1 MVGALARPAAPRRGK
16 GRWSLS
22 LATGPAYVRGMSES
36 RSAHD
41 VTPRGR
47 PFRNVLFAPL
57 ARRGN
62 AAALRRVCGLAGLE
76 DGEVT
81 VVGVIGEPTRLQ
93 RLLHG
98 PEHVERV
105 LATEHRTMQQRLD
118 RCTRNIEAC
127 DVTTIV
133 DVGSTALTLIK
144 RCVAAQHDLLVVT
157 SDEDEE
163 DRATIKR
170 LMRKTPCPVWL
181 MRPTRSRAVRVLAA
195 IDPEPDEL
203 ALNES
208 ILDIAA
214 SIAGPENGEMHVV
227 NAWEL
232 FGEATMQSSAF
243 LQIDPETLDE
253 QRRAVRVAHESAVA
267 ELAAARLGP
276 AAEVHV
282 EAGTATHVI
291 PALVSREHINVV
303 VMGTVGRTGVSG
315 LVMGNTA
322 EQVIDRLTCSMVTV
336 KPPGFVSPLEW

>member
-1 MVGALARPAAPRRGK
+1 M
-16 GRWSLS
+16 
-22 LATGPAYVRGMSES
+22 
-36 RSAHD
+36 
-41 VTPRGR
+41 
-47 PFRNVLFAPL
+47 FRNVLFAPL

-62 AAALRRVCGLAGLE
+62 AAALRRVCGLPGV
-76 DGEVT
+76 DGGTVT

-105 LATEHRTMQQRLD
+105 LAAEHRAMQQRLD
-118 RCTRNIEAC
+118 RCTRTIEGC
-127 DVTTIV
+127 EVTTIV
-133 DVGSTALTLIK
+133 DVGSPALSLLQRSI
-144 RCVAAQHDLLVVT
+144 AAQHDLVVIT

-163 DRATIKR
+163 DQATIKR
-170 LMRKTPCPVWL
+170 LMRKAPCPVWL
-181 MRPTRSRAVRVLAA
+181 MRPTRSRTVRVLAA

-203 ALNES
+203 ELNES

-214 SIAGPENGEMHVV
+214 SIAVPAAGELHVV

-243 LQIDPETLDE
+243 LEIDSETLDE
-253 QRRAVRVAHESAVA
+253 QRRAVRVAHEAAVS
-267 ELAAARLGP
+267 ELAGSRLGP
-276 AAEVHV
+276 DVEVHV
-282 EAGTATHVI
+282 EAGTATNVI
-291 PALVSREHINVV
+291 PALVEREHINVV
-303 VMGTVGRTGVSG
+303 VMGTVGRSGVTG